1 MHRFEELPDEPVEF
15 NLSHGEWIRLFREH
29 GLCVEALVEVR
40 PPEGAESSSGRSPN
54 A

>member
-40 PPEGAESSSGRSPN
+40 PPGSRTQSRVPAV
-54 A
+54 